1 MQATCDARLSLMK
14 HGARNGIIILVLV
27 AFFFA
32 SGGSG
37 AVRRLRTRWRAWL
50 QPPTADQIQRAPA
63 DTAPLRATLPPEAV
77 RGKMWLADPPRP
89 VSVAIV
95 LSAILAG
102 ALLTMYFTGRPSP
115 PAEPR

>member
-1 MQATCDARLSLMK
+1 MK
-14 HGARNGIIILVLV
+14 RARNGIIILVLV

-32 SGGSG
+32 SGGNS
-37 AVRRLRTRWRAWL
+37 AVRSLRARWRAWL

-77 RGKMWLADPPRP
+77 RGKMWLAEPPRP
-89 VSVAIV
+89 ASIALALVSIV
-95 LSAILAG
+95 AG

-115 PAEPR
+115 PAESR